1 MTKIRRA
8 VAIVAVAALTA
19 VAVFPVFAASANYT
33 GWSMEAGRP
42 VYYENGAKVTDS
54 WVSYGDVY
62 YYVGSDGQVIPE
74 RVVAKGAAAEVGIVA
89 KEAATAVQYDVTGNT
104 QADAPAATP
113 ATTYTTQMTDYDAFK
128 TLHPDVVAAYG
139 ADEAGL
145 KNYYLATYGGVD
157 SAANRHYLDC
167 IARYEYS
174 LYNTHHY
181 TAYFEN
187 QFDGTHKAYCV
198 CGEWI
203 IEGCSMDGE
212 RNDGKHRYV
221 KCTRCGYQER

>member
-1 MTKIRRA
+1 MKKRLMALLLGMTMMLSL
-8 VAIVAVAALTA
+8 AAC
-19 VAVFPVFAASANYT
+19 
-33 GWSMEAGRP
+33 
-42 VYYENGAKVTDS
+42 GAKADTAAEA
-54 WVSYGDVY
+54 
-62 YYVGSDGQVIPE
+62 PATE
-74 RVVAKGAAAEVGIVA
+74 AAAEAAEVAEETEAAAEVA
-89 KEAATAVQYDVTGNT
+89 EAE
-104 QADAPAATP
+104 APAAAP

-128 TLHPDVVAAYG
+128 TLHPDVVALYG

-145 KNYYLATYGGVD
+145 KNYYLSTYGGVD
-157 SAANRHYLDC
+157 SPANRLYLDC

-203 IEGCSMDGE
+203 IEGCCMDGE
-212 RNDGKHRYV
+212 KNDGKHNYK